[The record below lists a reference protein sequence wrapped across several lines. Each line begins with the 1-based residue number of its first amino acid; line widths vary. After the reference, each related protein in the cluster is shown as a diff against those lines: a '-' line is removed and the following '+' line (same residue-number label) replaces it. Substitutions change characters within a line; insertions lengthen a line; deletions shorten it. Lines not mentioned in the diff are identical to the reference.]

1 MNLKVT
7 LGHNRWHEST
17 KIVFKFWKFYI
28 SYLQLQ
34 ERRGIIKDV
43 PYNLISTSRPFLL
56 RRDGKLYRHLAVARR
71 WGQAGQS
78 TTWLV
83 WCCLRCPSPA
93 CSWLQTGMRR
103 GGGNISAARRVKTN
117 RNTLSSSYTDKMH
130 WQETRLVYKW
140 TQKISVTETL
150 FKSWKKWRNT
160 KTLQSSGP
168 VCVAARASL
177 RRLYWW

>member
-1 MNLKVT
+1 MNQLKLYSNFENFT
-7 LGHNRWHEST
+7 FLNYNYRKDLELSNL
-17 KIVFKFWKFYI
+17 
-28 SYLQLQ
+28 YL
-34 ERRGIIKDV
+34 
-43 PYNLISTSRPFLL
+43 YNLISTSRPFLL

-71 WGQAGQS
+71 CGLTRQS
-78 TTWLV
+78 TTLV
-83 WCCLRCPSPA
+83 WCCLGCPSPA

-130 WQETRLVYKW
+130 WQEMRLVYKW

-168 VCVAARASL
+168 VCGAIGASL